1 MTRTEYQERAIAAL
15 TKVEHLTVTGKKVA
29 AALWIVVLAWTWFF
43 RLGAQGSWSGVV
55 ASAVAVAALFFG
67 VFWPSLLWKPVSRE
81 YGLVCPDCGASL
93 LRPKVAFVAVLA
105 ILDTG
110 KCQRCGADVVT
121 GDEPPP
127 HPLTVPRRLTS
138 LQGILLWSLLFVVAM
153 VSARRVN
160 REFCDTR
167 YAAARSA
174 DDTADVSDLSIPLDL
189 GRNYRRDVTCGDLRR

>member
-1 MTRTEYQERAIAAL
+1 MTRTEYQERAMAAL
-15 TKVEHLTVTGKKVA
+15 EQIERLTLTGKKVA
-29 AALWIVVLAWTWFF
+29 AGLWIVLLVWAWFF
-43 RLGAQGSWSGVV
+43 HLGAQGSWSGVV
-55 ASAVAVAALFFG
+55 AYAIAVAAFFFG
-67 VFWPSLLWKPVSRE
+67 LLWPGFLWNPVSRE
-81 YGLVCPDCGASL
+81 YDLLCPACGASL

-105 ILDTG
+105 ILRTG
-110 KCQRCGADVVT
+110 KCQKCGAEVVT

-138 LQGILLWSLLFVVAM
+138 LQGILVWSLLFVVAM
-153 VSARRVN
+153 ISARRVN

-189 GRNYRRDVTCGDLRR
+189 SHRRDVTCGDLRR